1 MKNPNAPKQRRNFLK
16 KIGLGMATISLSN
29 LPIRGVF
36 GTIGRP
42 FIQKKTASELFF
54 TNGFKTAEVNSSSAL
69 LWTRLCGQQ
78 KPHPV
83 VHQRRATVFR
93 HPLEFDEDMPV
104 DQMDGAVKVKEG
116 WAKATL
122 IHEGDQFP
130 SDWIKATPEKDFTIQ
145 IPFDNLQPGTQ
156 YTIKWEAKTE
166 ENGPVSEVNGSFVTS
181 PAESEEK
188 ELLFVTSTCQYFW
201 SFDNDERGF
210 ETYDS
215 MKKLNP
221 DFFIHTGDYIYY
233 DKPGPLAKNL
243 EKAKHKWHAMNGWP
257 SLIDFFRNTP
267 IYMLKDD
274 HDLLDDDAYPGS
286 GNYGDL
292 TFEQGLKLWELNAP
306 THNLP
311 YRTFRWG
318 KHLQVWLMEGREYR
332 SPNPMADGPQKS
344 IWGPTQKKW
353 FEDTVQAS
361 DACFKLLFSPTPV
374 VGPDRD
380 KKTDNHANKAF
391 ETEGTW
397 LRKFLSDQKNMFTIN
412 GDRHWQYVSVDKETG
427 LVEFGSGPVSDAHS
441 QGWNQDDYRE
451 EHRFLRL
458 KGGFLSIKIT
468 KDSQNPEIIFTH
480 HDVKG
485 EPVNEMKFSK
495 S

>member
-1 MKNPNAPKQRRNFLK
+1 MKYLNIPKHRRNFLK
-16 KIGLGMATISLSN
+16 KIGLGMASISLSSI
-29 LPIRGVF
+29 PIRWVF
-36 GTIGRP
+36 GTTGRP
-42 FIQKKTASELFF
+42 VNPKTTNSGIYF
-54 TNGFKTAEVNSSSAL
+54 TNGFKTAEVTSLSAL
-69 LWTRLCGQQ
+69 LWTRLCAQE
-78 KPHPV
+78 KPNPV
-83 VHQRRATVFR
+83 VHLRRETVFR
-93 HPLEFDEDMPV
+93 HPLEFDEDMPIE
-104 DQMDGAVKVKEG
+104 QMDGAVKGKEG
-116 WAKATL
+116 WVKASL
-122 IHEGDQFP
+122 VHEGVQLS
-130 SDWIKATPEKDFTIQ
+130 SDWVRATQENDFTIQ
-145 IPFDNLQPGTQ
+145 IPFDNLQPGTK
-156 YTIKWEAKTE
+156 YTIKWEAKTK
-166 ENGPVSEVNGSFVTS
+166 ENGPVTLMEGSFATS
-181 PAESEEK
+181 PTESEDK

-215 MKKLNP
+215 MKKLHP

-286 GNYGDL
+286 GKYGDL
-292 TFEQGLKLWELNAP
+292 TFEDGLRLWELNAP
-306 THNLP
+306 TRNLP

-318 KHLQVWLMEGREYR
+318 KHLQVWLVEGREYR

-344 IWGPTQKKW
+344 IWGPIQKKW

-361 DACFKLLFSPTPV
+361 DASFKILFSPTPV

-391 ETEGTW
+391 ETEGNW
-397 LRKFLSDQKNMFTIN
+397 LRKFLSEKKNMFTVN

-441 QGWNQDDYRE
+441 QGWSQDDYRE

-458 KGGFLSIKIT
+458 KGGFLSIKIM
-468 KDSQNPEIIFTH
+468 KNNQIPEIIFTH

-485 EPVNEMKFSK
+485 EPVNEMNFS
-495 S
+495 SL